1 MSDSGELF
9 DVLRER
15 RSVRRFRPEPVDRGL
30 VLSLV
35 EAASLAPS
43 SHNRQDGEFAI
54 ACGPAVVARMAAI
67 VRTKWESLAA
77 RRGGGGA
84 VAEAL
89 AASVGHFD
97 WFGEAPAV
105 IAVSVKR
112 PESFLVALAGERA
125 RAVSG
130 AFASAAMAAQ
140 NLMLA
145 AHAHGLG
152 SCCLTG
158 ALIAEEELKE
168 LLGVGTRRELVCLI
182 ALGYPAERPSMPPRK
197 PAAAI
202 ARFID

>member
-1 MSDSGELF
+1 MNGTGDILQA
-9 DVLRER
+9 LRER
-15 RSVRRFRPEPVDRGL
+15 RSVRRFRPERVDRDRIL
-30 VLSLV
+30 ALI
-35 EAASLAPS
+35 EAASWAPS
-43 SHNRQDGEFAI
+43 AHNRQDAEFAI
-54 ACGPAVVARMAAI
+54 ACGSAVTARMAAA
-67 VRTKWESLAA
+67 VRAKWEALLAG
-77 RRGGGGA
+77 RGSGGA

-97 WFGEAPAV
+97 WFGEAPAIV
-105 IAVSVKR
+105 AVSVKR

-130 AFASAAMAAQ
+130 ACASAAMAAQ

-152 SCCLTG
+152 SCCLSG
-158 ALIAEEELKE
+158 PLIAEEELKV
-168 LLGVGTRRELVCLI
+168 LLGIGTRRELVCLI

-197 PAAAI
+197 PAATI